1 MTTGRTPSRPV
12 DPWLQLL
19 GVLPAAA
26 VVFWLSLSS
35 TPITTTGA
43 LSIGA
48 LALCGW
54 QPLRKWS
61 VLLAAPAALA
71 VGISAPHREDWVP
84 LLVALFVWRGAVSTA
99 QLDEEL
105 EGTGLT
111 PVLFAISAVG
121 AYLCLPD
128 TEQIIPLAVI
138 AVLTAVFAV
147 VHPRVAFGRPGAMA
161 LIGLLGWIAAAGG
174 IGRPAATIGGLGTF
188 GVLLL
193 AGGLT
198 LPPYW
203 LLVATQSGC
212 VGLSSRVAGIS
223 HDVQFAALVV
233 VLTLSVTLL
242 TIVLSA
248 RR

>member
-1 MTTGRTPSRPV
+1 MNNRRRPV
-12 DPWLQLL
+12 DPWEQLHGL
-19 GVLPAAA
+19 LPAAL
-26 VVFWLSLSS
+26 VVFWLSLST
-35 TPITTTGA
+35 TPITTGGA

-54 QPLRKWS
+54 HRLREWS

-71 VGISAPHREDWVP
+71 VGASTPHREDWVP
-84 LLVALFVWRGAVSTA
+84 LVVALFVWRGAVSTA

-111 PVLFAISAVG
+111 PVLYAISAVG

-128 TEQIIPLAVI
+128 TEQIIPLAVV
-138 AVLTAVFAV
+138 AVLAAV
-147 VHPRVAFGRPGAMA
+147 VAVAQPDAAFGRPGSMA

-174 IGRPAATIGGLGTF
+174 IGRSAATIGGLGTF
-188 GVLLL
+188 GVLVL
-193 AGGLT
+193 AGGLA

-212 VGLSSRVAGIS
+212 VAICSRIAGIS
-223 HDVQFAALVV
+223 HDVQFAVLVV
-233 VLTLSVTLL
+233 GLALSATFLAV
-242 TIVLSA
+242 VLSA